1 MGLSRASSRAAIA
14 LGAMVAMLAGA
25 AGTATAAEASS
36 AIHSSIATQ
45 ATVVPAE
52 MTTEMTLDCVDMT
65 PKARQYALSHGY
77 CPKTVA
83 SGSVEPYNTV
93 SGNCGSSWIYI
104 YPWGYAGEAN
114 VKYGFSS
121 SKGTV
126 VHRYLNGYW
135 DSSNGLDGA
144 WTDSGF
150 MASSSYSKTRT
161 INAGRGWMYAS
172 LSGYVTLWWGGTC
185 YLLVPSDERYVS

>member
-1 MGLSRASSRAAIA
+1 
-14 LGAMVAMLAGA
+14 
-25 AGTATAAEASS
+25 
-36 AIHSSIATQ
+36 
-45 ATVVPAE
+45 
-52 MTTEMTLDCVDMT
+52 MTTEMTLDCVDLT